1 MPDDLQ
7 IIDDP
12 ALARPVGYSN
22 GMSARGRLLAI
33 AGQVGW
39 NADSEMVSAE
49 FLPQFTQALQN
60 VCTVVRA
67 AGGTP
72 EDIITLTIFVTDKQA
87 YLDCVKPLGG
97 AYRELMGRHY
107 PAMTLVEVK
116 GLIEP
121 GGMVEIQGL
130 AVLPDTQEAGR

>member
-1 MPDDLQ
+1 MSNDLR
-7 IIDDP
+7 IINDP
-12 ALARPVGYSN
+12 ALAKPSGYSN
-22 GMSARGRLLAI
+22 GMSARGTMLAI

-39 NADSEMVSAE
+39 DADAKMVSDE
-49 FLPQFTQALQN
+49 FLPQFVQALRN

-67 AGGTP
+67 AGGVP
-72 EDIITLTIFVTDKQA
+72 ENIITLTIFVTDKQA
-87 YLDCVKPLGG
+87 YLDCVKELGPG
-97 AYRELMGRHY
+97 YRELMGRHF

-130 AVLPDTQEAGR
+130 AVLSDTADGA

>member
-1 MPDDLQ
+1 MADDLR

-12 ALARPVGYSN
+12 ALARPSGYSN

-39 NADSEMVSAE
+39 NADAEMVSPE
-49 FLPQFTQALQN
+49 FLPQFAQALRN
-60 VCTVVRA
+60 VCTVVQA

-87 YLDCVKPLGG
+87 YLDCVKPLGT

-121 GGMVEIQGL
+121 GGLVEIQGL
-130 AVLPDTQEAGR
+130 AVLSETGAPA

>member
-1 MPDDLQ
+1 VADDLQ

-12 ALARPVGYSN
+12 ALARPSGYSN

-39 NADSEMVSAE
+39 NADAEMVSAE
-49 FLPQFTQALQN
+49 FLPQFAQALRN
-60 VCTVVRA
+60 VCTVVQA

-87 YLDCVKPLGG
+87 YLDCVKPLGQ
-97 AYRELMGRHY
+97 AYQELMGRHY

-121 GGMVEIQGL
+121 GGLVEIQGL
-130 AVLPDTQEAGR
+130 AVLSETGGAA